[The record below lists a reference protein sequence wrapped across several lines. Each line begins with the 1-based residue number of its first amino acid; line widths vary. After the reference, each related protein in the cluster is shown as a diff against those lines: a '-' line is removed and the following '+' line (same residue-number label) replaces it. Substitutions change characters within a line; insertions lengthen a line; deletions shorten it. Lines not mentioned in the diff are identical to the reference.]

1 VLFFDI
7 LTPLTTGATTNM
19 FSIREFLG
27 LGYYTSSLDEFL
39 ASFRKAHPKLST
51 SQCKEIEKYKRISIL
66 RDNPIEHIPKKQFWN
81 QF

>member
-1 VLFFDI
+1 
-7 LTPLTTGATTNM
+7 M

-39 ASFRKAHPKLST
+39 ASFRKAHPKLSS
-51 SQCKEIEKYKRISIL
+51 SQCKEIEKHKRVSTL